1 MSTTLLDVSNS
12 LKNTYYQRDWA
23 KALPSLSEGWM
34 ATGVHIA
41 GLALPLAAILY
52 QPAGRVI
59 SYTSTTFNFVPS
71 LIQIFSAKTRTQQ
84 HVWTLVKNGAEF
96 AGTLAGL
103 RIGLGL
109 HTVMNLG
116 ENLLIFRNFKLM
128 TWRQVGEK
136 MIPVVSNGLYLATL
150 YNFSKKVSYAVMGAS
165 LLFQAC
171 LNAYKAQHSARTIKS
186 RKDIKILDTA
196 AHVAL
201 TSIFLY
207 KAHTCYQQFMK
218 IYQAVQK
225 TFVLM
230 RPASK
235 HDKVHGGI
243 TDKGKKLAE
252 TKLPAAL
259 EGVYKRY
266 GKDGVIIITS
276 TDKHHHETG
285 KTLAEK
291 LGLDPS
297 QVIQD
302 PKMAERTKTGWLL
315 IGDKKVQRAHPD
327 YIHFNKELSEEEQ
340 WVTAPDPKD
349 ARSESQAALAAR
361 LNGAL
366 LTHLETTENTRLPVF
381 VSGGTII
388 QDYVRSLLKFNPSLP
403 QEAAKRFKD
412 GDMMIVQMTPDE
424 NGDLKVTL
432 LERVVRRQAA
442 PEAKAPAPAEVIMP
456 PAKVTGE
463 QTENVVIQD
472 PAILDQYALDAE
484 TALRLENQRQK
495 LNQLFSRYESEFKR
509 VHREAV
515 NVSFAENK
523 AEVSKQVNTLSRN
536 VEKVAN

>member
-1 MSTTLLDVSNS
+1 MSTTFLDIRDS

-23 KALPSLSEGWM
+23 KALPSLPEGWM
-34 ATGVHIA
+34 ATGQHIA
-41 GLALPLAAILY
+41 GLALPLTAILY

-59 SYTSTTFNFVPS
+59 SYTSTTFNSLSS
-71 LIQIFSAKTRTQQ
+71 LIQIFSAKTRNKQ

-103 RIGLGL
+103 RIGLAL

-116 ENLLIFRNFKLM
+116 ENLLIFRNFQQLS
-128 TWRQVGEK
+128 WRQVGEK
-136 MIPVVSNGLYLATL
+136 MVPVVSNGLYLATL
-150 YNFSKKVSYAVMGAS
+150 YHFSKKVSYSVMGAS
-165 LLFQAC
+165 LLFQAG
-171 LNAYKAQHSARTIKS
+171 LSTYKTQHSARAIKS
-186 RKDIKILDTA
+186 WKDIKILDTA
-196 AHVAL
+196 VHTAL
-201 TSIFLY
+201 TAIFFV

-218 IYQAVQK
+218 IHQAVQK

-266 GKDGVIIITS
+266 GKDGLIIITS
-276 TDKHHHETG
+276 TNKHHYETG
-285 KTLAEK
+285 KVLAEK

-297 QVIQD
+297 QIVQD
-302 PKMAERTKTGWLL
+302 PNMVERTKTGWLL
-315 IGDKKVQRAHPD
+315 IGDKKVRRADPD

-366 LTHLETTENTRLPVF
+366 LSHLEAAEKSKLPVF

-388 QDYVRSLLKFNPSLP
+388 QDYVRSLLKSNPALP
-403 QEAAKRFKD
+403 HEAAKRFKD

-424 NGDLKVTL
+424 NGDLKVSL
-432 LERVVRRQAA
+432 LERVVRRQPD
-442 PEAKAPAPAEVIMP
+442 PEAKAPAHTVPTIPAEIP
-456 PAKVTGE
+456 EK
-463 QTENVVIQD
+463 Q
-472 PAILDQYALDAE
+472 AE
-484 TALRLENQRQK
+484 TAAIVLNDVADDKTTALLIEAQEQKAIAAFNSFKDPVKHVRVKREDVMNYILAKNQ
-495 LNQLFSRYESEFKR
+495 
-509 VHREAV
+509 
-515 NVSFAENK
+515 AEL
-523 AEVSKQVNTLSRN
+523 SKQVHTFSRN
-536 VEKVAN
+536 LEKVAN